1 MTAAKARSTLWDI
14 LTLWDS
20 AEGEWEDDT
29 YYKTKEK
36 EGGGGKAERNGKKK
50 KWQQPD
56 LARQKWQKMT
66 PASWNINMVP
76 GGKEGKAEPA
86 GKAEGEP

>member
-1 MTAAKARSTLWDI
+1 MTPT
-14 LTLWDS
+14 
-20 AEGEWEDDT
+20 
-29 YYKTKEK
+29 TKRK
-36 EGGGGKAERNGKKK
+36 KKKGVGGKAERKGK

>member
-1 MTAAKARSTLWDI
+1 M

-36 EGGGGKAERNGKKK
+36 EGGGREGRKKWKK

>member
-1 MTAAKARSTLWDI
+1 MTPT
-14 LTLWDS
+14 
-20 AEGEWEDDT
+20 
-29 YYKTKEK
+29 TKRK
-36 EGGGGKAERNGKKK
+36 KKKGVGGKAERNGKKK

>member
-1 MTAAKARSTLWDI
+1 MTPT
-14 LTLWDS
+14 
-20 AEGEWEDDT
+20 
-29 YYKTKEK
+29 TKRK
-36 EGGGGKAERNGKKK
+36 KKKGVGGKAERNGKK

>member
-1 MTAAKARSTLWDI
+1 MTPT
-14 LTLWDS
+14 
-20 AEGEWEDDT
+20 
-29 YYKTKEK
+29 TKRKKKKGVGGRQK
-36 EGGGGKAERNGKKK
+36 EMEKK